1 MTKNNVRQ
9 HLANVKQ
16 IMFLALC
23 LASVPAF
30 SSSVTLSFSP
40 GGQLNLPISNTN
52 PNMII
57 VPGDRVVSISSA
69 SGMLTDKKNT
79 KAGAVF
85 FSSPS
90 EKPFTFFVETELG
103 QLFSVNAAPR
113 KGDGRSYRL
122 FPDTQTAR
130 PIAKAWESAQPYE
143 SMLVSLN
150 RSLMQGVIP
159 EGYGPSTIDKEATLS
174 AAGLHATPDAAWAG
188 NALRVVRYKL
198 ANPLSIPV
206 PLREQDFWKPGTR
219 AVMVNPRYNRLI
231 GGATTYLYVTR
242 SQEVSDGQH

>member
-30 SSSVTLSFSP
+30 ASSVTLSFSP

-122 FPDTQTAR
+122 FPDTQ
-130 PIAKAWESAQPYE
+130 
-143 SMLVSLN
+143 
-150 RSLMQGVIP
+150 
-159 EGYGPSTIDKEATLS
+159 
-174 AAGLHATPDAAWAG
+174 
-188 NALRVVRYKL
+188 
-198 ANPLSIPV
+198 
-206 PLREQDFWKPGTR
+206 
-219 AVMVNPRYNRLI
+219 
-231 GGATTYLYVTR
+231 
-242 SQEVSDGQH
+242 